1 MSEKE
6 KTPCCEDLV
15 NELIANSRTKFEEKD
30 KEQLLT
36 LSEDLLGKLIPEV
49 EKTKADPKTVKTTEP
64 LQINAEQALN
74 VLRES
79 IKTPED
85 FFKILPAEMQDSM
98 RSGLTLHEARRAEM
112 VKTIQDNL
120 KEVWTED
127 ELKTMDM
134 VTLSKVHKGI
144 PEAVDYS
151 GNGGGIVQ
159 TNKAGG
165 EPLYPVGV
173 TFDNK

>member
-36 LSEDLLGKLIPEV
+36 LSEDLLGKLIPDKEAKV
-49 EKTKADPKTVKTTEP
+49 IPEPEKTTEP

-74 VLRES
+74 VLKES

-98 RSGLTLHEARRAEM
+98 RSGLMLHEARRAEM
-112 VKTIQDNL
+112 VKAIQDNL

-134 VTLSKVHKGI
+134 QMLSKVHKGI
-144 PEAVDYS
+144 PEKVDYS
-151 GNGGGIVQ
+151 GNGGGTVQ
-159 TNKAGG
+159 TNAVGE
-165 EPLYPVGV
+165 EPLYPAGIEV
-173 TFDNK
+173 NKV

>member
-1 MSEKE
+1 
-6 KTPCCEDLV
+6 
-15 NELIANSRTKFEEKD
+15 
-30 KEQLLT
+30 LT

-74 VLRES
+74 VLKES

-112 VKTIQDNL
+112 VKAIQDNL

-134 VTLSKVHKGI
+134 QMLSKVHKGI

-151 GNGGGIVQ
+151 GNGSGTVQ
-159 TNKAGG
+159 TNKVGE
-165 EPLYPVGV
+165 EPLYPAGV
-173 TFDNK
+173 VINEK